1 MKTAVCLGF
10 PRLGVHPSLWKERGI
25 RSSSSVSTAG
35 SEPSGSRQHP
45 GVHMAP
51 AQTTL
56 GDEHLILRLALLHVW
71 ALAHA
76 PNSTPAGLTPRGQ
89 HFLIHTKVP
98 HVRYQD
104 GWCQELGLGE
114 HQGLGFR
121 GGGGRL
127 VQQEQKVLGG
137 EAVWS
142 VQASSDP
149 KVMELKPS

>member
-1 MKTAVCLGF
+1 MKMAVCLGF
-10 PRLGVHPSLWKERGI
+10 PRLGVRPSLWKERGI

-35 SEPSGSRQHP
+35 SEPSGSRWHP

-51 AQTTL
+51 AQTPL
-56 GDEHLILRLALLHVW
+56 GDEHPILGLALLHVR

-76 PNSTPAGLTPRGQ
+76 PNSAPAGLTPRGQ

-114 HQGLGFR
+114 H
-121 GGGGRL
+121 
-127 VQQEQKVLGG
+127 
-137 EAVWS
+137 
-142 VQASSDP
+142 
-149 KVMELKPS
+149 